1 MASRPTQH
9 FVKGQTILQEGS
21 EGDRTYRIITG
32 EVIICKQNQNGNLVP
47 IAKLGPGEIFGEMYL
62 FEGTKTR
69 TASAIA
75 TSSEVMLEVIFQEEL
90 VSMLNRLSTSACSI
104 FEALSMR
111 LQKTSHQYV
120 EMAPAKPIAQL
131 PDGTLKKAG
140 GGFIR
145 RGQ

>member
-9 FVKGQTILQEGS
+9 FVKGQTILMEGS
-21 EGDRTYRIITG
+21 EGDRTYRIVTG
-32 EVIICKQNQNGNLVP
+32 EVVICKKNQTGNLVP

-62 FEGTKTR
+62 FDGSKTR

-75 TSSEVMLEVIFQEEL
+75 VSSEVLLEIIFQDEL
-90 VSMLNRLSTSACSI
+90 VSMLNRLSTSAAAI
-104 FEALSMR
+104 FEGLSAR
-111 LQKTSHQYV
+111 LQKTSDRFV

-140 GGFIR
+140 DFIR
-145 RGQ
+145 KAQ